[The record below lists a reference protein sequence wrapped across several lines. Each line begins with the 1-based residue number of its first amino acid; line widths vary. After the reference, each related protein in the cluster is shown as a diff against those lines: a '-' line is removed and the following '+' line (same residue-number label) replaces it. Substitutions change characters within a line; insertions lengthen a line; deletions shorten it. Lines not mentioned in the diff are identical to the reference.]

1 MSGDSRFKTMYGGVM
16 RNRIQP
22 TALIDIQELGAEL
35 RIYGEIEG
43 DMRNFNPSI
52 AWDGDKLRISIRECN
67 FGVERGGDW
76 FLRDGSAYSKTNVLY
91 GDLDP
96 DTLQVSNAKKLK
108 LSDDTPTRTKVAGLE
123 DVRLFKRKDGMHAI
137 GFESD
142 RLTKHLHNA
151 SASLAEYLIVKDEL
165 KYIRTLEKPYK
176 EVVEKNW
183 NPPDVESK
191 EFDFTYSDTQVYK
204 DGRLI
209 GEPSKTQMHGGSIL
223 LKQKDGYL
231 SIVHE
236 KKRVPMPF
244 SRGKVYDNQKYI
256 TYLAKHDNQGVIT
269 KLSKP
274 FTFGTLENIEFASG
288 FAEYMDEFII
298 TFGIRDCKY
307 GIMKIKQAKLLSL
320 FEV

>member
-1 MSGDSRFKTMYGGVM
+1 MGRLDRRPSVVLQD
-16 RNRIQP
+16 
-22 TALIDIQELGAEL
+22 LQELGSEL

-43 DMRNFNPSI
+43 DMRHFNPSI
-52 AWDGDKLRISIRECN
+52 AWDGDRLKISIRECN
-67 FGVERGGDW
+67 FGVKRGGEW
-76 FLRDGSAYSKTNVLY
+76 FLRDGSVYSKTDVVY
-91 GDLDP
+91 GELGP
-96 DTLQVSNAKKLK
+96 ETLLVSNLKKLK

-165 KYIRTLEKPYK
+165 KYLRTLEKPFK
-176 EVVEKNW
+176 DVVEKNW
-183 NPPDVESK
+183 NPPDIESK
-191 EFDFTYSDTQVYK
+191 DFDFTYSDTQVYK
-204 DGRLI
+204 DGELI
-209 GEPSKTQMHGGSIL
+209 GEPTKTQIHGGSIL

-236 KKRVPMPF
+236 KKRVQMPY
-244 SRGKVYDNQKYI
+244 SRGRIYDNQKYI
-256 TYLAKHDNQGVIT
+256 TYLAKHDNQGIIT

-288 FAEYMDEFII
+288 FAAYKDEFII

-307 GIMKIKQAKLLSL
+307 GIMKIKRDKLLSL

>member
-1 MSGDSRFKTMYGGVM
+1 MGRLDTRPSVD
-16 RNRIQP
+16 
-22 TALIDIQELGAEL
+22 LQELGAEL

-43 DMRNFNPSI
+43 DMRRFNPSI
-52 AWDGDKLRISIRECN
+52 AWDGDKLKISIRECN
-67 FGVERGGDW
+67 FGVERGGNW

-96 DTLQVSNAKKLK
+96 DTLQVSNVKKLN
-108 LSDDTPTRTKVAGLE
+108 LSNDTPTRTKVAGLE

-165 KYIRTLEKPYK
+165 KYLRTLEKLFK
-176 EVVEKNW
+176 DAVEKNW
-183 NPPDVESK
+183 CPADKPSN
-191 EFDFTYSDTQVYK
+191 EFDFTYSDTQSYK
-204 DGRLI
+204 DGKLI
-209 GEPSKTQMHGGSIL
+209 GEPTKTQIHGGSIL

-231 SIVHE
+231 SVVHE
-236 KKRVPMPF
+236 KKLALGQYR
-244 SRGKVYDNQKYI
+244 RGNIYDKYQYI
-256 TYLAKHDNQGVIT
+256 TYLAKHDNQGIIT

-288 FAEYMDEFII
+288 LAEYKDSFII
-298 TFGIRDCKY
+298 TLGIRDCKY
-307 GIMKIKQAKLLSL
+307 AIVKIDKHKLMGLL
-320 FEV
+320 